1 MRGRPDIH
9 LRRLGA
15 LTVAGTMLLLAGC
28 ETAPDLQRLAPTIQ
42 KLRTEAP
49 ESRHPTSDQQFP
61 NINVAPD
68 RPSVMRSATDIEQIE
83 KELETQGASHVQEAD
98 QKITAEKPAPVTS
111 VRPAPEP
118 STDSRPPPRPAE
130 EGEAPGEPETPSAT
144 ESPS

>member
-9 LRRLGA
+9 LRRLAA
-15 LTVAGTMLLLAGC
+15 LAVTGGLLLLAGC
-28 ETAPDLQRLAPTIQ
+28 ETAPDLQRLAPTVQ
-42 KLRTEAP
+42 KLRTETP

-61 NINVAPD
+61 NINIAPD
-68 RPSVMRSATDIEQIE
+68 RPSVMRTGSEIEQIE
-83 KELETQGASHVQEAD
+83 KELETQGASHVKEAD

-130 EGEAPGEPETPSAT
+130 GGEATDEPETPSAT